1 MKTMDKRDP
10 SANRPNDE
18 LIIIVDDVPN
28 DVAINS
34 EDFAEIEI
42 DEEDLEEADEE

>member
-1 MKTMDKRDP
+1 MDKRDP

-28 DVAINS
+28 DEAIDS
-34 EDFAEIEI
+34 ENFADIEI
-42 DEEDLEEADEE
+42 NEEDLEEEDED